1 MEQKYKGM
9 KKNCFWRHGPYK
21 TIKIIEHTY
30 DGKFKM
36 PNAPASVSLRGGSMS
51 QSARN
56 NYSVKRILVVQ
67 QCMTCGKVIM
77 GNSTDHDTSN
87 SRT

>member
-30 DGKFKM
+30 DGKNPIKL
-36 PNAPASVSLRGGSMS
+36 PNGLKNLHFRSDTLRK
-51 QSARN
+51 
-56 NYSVKRILVVQ
+56 NYNVKRIFVIQ
-67 QCMTCGKVIM
+67 QCMTCGKLIVR
-77 GNSTDHDTSN
+77 GSYNGCVKS
-87 SRT
+87 

>member
-36 PNAPASVSLRGGSMS
+36 PTNVRSISSIMK
-51 QSARN
+51 
-56 NYSVKRILVVQ
+56 NYAVKRIFVIQ
-67 QCMTCGKVIM
+67 QCMTCGKLIVR
-77 GNSTDHDTSN
+77 N
-87 SRT
+87 SRHHEDNSART